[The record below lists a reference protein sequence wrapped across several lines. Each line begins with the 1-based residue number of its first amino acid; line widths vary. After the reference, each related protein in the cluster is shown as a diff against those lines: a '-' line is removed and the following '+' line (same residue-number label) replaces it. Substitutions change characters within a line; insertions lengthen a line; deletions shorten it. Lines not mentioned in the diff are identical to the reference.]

1 MTSEPKTEV
10 VSQDAVGRALDAY
23 RKAGGQPDGGMR
35 ESLRAALAEGTF
47 KIGDEV
53 IGPDGGVAGVIIEIH
68 DDEAVIS
75 WETRGNSSES
85 VDTLAHVGPDTPE

>member
-1 MTSEPKTEV
+1 MTREPKTEV
-10 VSQDAVGRALDAY
+10 VSQDAVDRALDAY
-23 RKAGGQPDGGMR
+23 RQSGGRHEGMR
-35 ESLRAALAEGTF
+35 ESLRAALADGTF

-75 WETRGNSSES
+75 WETRGKSSEP
-85 VDTLAHVGPDTPE
+85 VDTLEHVEPETRE